1 MTSRIPNYLPV
12 RRQTAQPSQSVIQ
25 ELRNSAQKQ
34 IGQRIR
40 QVETFIQEHPAT
52 GIGAAFCIGILLGWF
67 IKRR

>member
-1 MTSRIPNYLPV
+1 MTNRIPSYLPV
-12 RRQTAQPSQSVIQ
+12 PRQTEQASQPVIQ
-25 ELRNSAQKQ
+25 KLRNLAQKQ
-34 IGQRIR
+34 IGQPMR